1 MAFKVFCDKVIV
13 DILNYLETKGY
24 DKVKLN
30 KIIDNTIFFEY
41 TNPENETIEVIY
53 KGIKIKEV
61 LDSSLNNVCGFQLPL
76 LIEYNNKIVN
86 ATNLIGIDSKN
97 KKKFRKNILIHELMH
112 LLSQKEMI
120 IDNKYYICT
129 GILKEE
135 FKLIDKD
142 VICNSNLEYIQRI
155 NEGMTQYLAKFLE
168 KEIYNKHNFTH
179 DYSVYSDLITI
190 FNVFLFNTTDI
201 DKILDIYMNNKIEEF
216 FSIIKSELGI
226 SEKFLK
232 KNILPKSY
240 YDVSKI
246 YLNLLIIKYLRVIIN
261 KKKKNNKN
269 LEGIKEKILT
279 NISKE
284 KYPYVIWY
292 INYKFR

>member
-13 DILNYLETKGY
+13 DILNYLEIKGY

-30 KIIDNTIFFEY
+30 NIIDNTIFFEY
-41 TNPENETIEVIY
+41 TNPENESIEVIY

-86 ATNLIGIDSKN
+86 ATNLIGLDSKN

-112 LLSQKEMI
+112 LLSQKEII

-142 VICNSNLEYIQRI
+142 VICNSNYEYIQRI

-179 DYSVYSDLITI
+179 DCSVYSDLITI
-190 FNVFLFNTTDI
+190 FNIFLFNTTNV

-216 FSIIKSELGI
+216 FYIMQNELGI

-232 KNILPKSY
+232 KNILPKVY

-246 YLNLLIIKYLRVIIN
+246 YLNYLIIKYLRVIIN
-261 KKKKNNKN
+261 KKRKNNKT
-269 LEGIKEKILT
+269 LEGLKEKLLT

-292 INYKFR
+292 INLKLR